1 MHDTSGLQGGL
12 VQKNHGLSAFKKIPP
27 FRNEENI
34 TSLIIYS
41 VFTPYFRMIEGSYAS
56 GTSTVP
62 LLGMSIG
69 EMLNRIAAKYP
80 ENEAI
85 VSVHQNIRWTYR
97 EFLEHVDQVARGLIG
112 LGVEKGFRVGIWA
125 MNHAEWIVVQFATAK
140 IGAIMVNIN
149 PAYRTY
155 ELEYALKQSEIQTL
169 IIQGRFKTSDYVGMF
184 YEACPEAYEAKP
196 GRISSEKFPF
206 LKNVVFMGDIPYNGM
221 FTWNELL
228 KKAKEVTNDELLE
241 RGELLAFDDAINIQY
256 TSGTTGFP
264 KGVVL
269 THHGVLNNGYIIG
282 EGMGFTEKD
291 RLCIPVPFY
300 HCFGMV
306 LSNLACVTHG
316 STMVL
321 PAPAFDAEEVLIT
334 VEKEQCTALHGVPT
348 MFIAELTH
356 PNFKKYNLKSLRTG
370 IMAGSPCPI
379 EVMKQVNAK
388 MHMSDI
394 VIVYGQTETS
404 PGITMTTTKDPV
416 ERRVSTVGR
425 AFPHTELKIV
435 DPKTGKIV
443 PLGEIGEIC
452 ARGYCVMKCYYNNPS
467 ATHATL
473 DSNHWN
479 HTGDLGTMDEAGYFR
494 IVGRL
499 KDMVIRGGENIYPR
513 EIEEFLHHHEKIADV
528 YIVGVPDKKYGEELC
543 AWVKVKDG
551 HMLSEQEVK
560 EFCKGKIAH
569 FKTPRYVMFVND
581 FPMGVTGKIQKFRM
595 REDSIRVLGLE
606 AAEKIETA

>member
-1 MHDTSGLQGGL
+1 M
-12 VQKNHGLSAFKKIPP
+12 V
-27 FRNEENI
+27 
-34 TSLIIYS
+34 
-41 VFTPYFRMIEGSYAS
+41 EGSYTC
-56 GTSTVP
+56 GTSAVP
-62 LLGMSIG
+62 LLGMTIG
-69 EMLNRIAAKYP
+69 EMVDSIAAKYP

-85 VSVHQNIRWTYR
+85 VSVHENIRWSYK
-97 EFLEHVDQVARGLIG
+97 EFLERVNLVARGLMG
-112 LGVEKGFRVGIWA
+112 LGVEKGGRVGIWA
-125 MNHAEWIVVQFATAK
+125 MNNADWIVVQFATSK

-206 LKNVVFMGDIPYNGM
+206 LKNAVFMGDIPYNGM

-228 KKAKEVTNDELLE
+228 DKANDVNTDELVD
-241 RGELLAFDDAINIQY
+241 RGEQLTFDDAINIQY

-282 EGMGFTEKD
+282 EGMGFSEKD

-306 LSNLACVTHG
+306 LSNLVCVTHG
-316 STMVL
+316 STMVI
-321 PAPAFDAEEVLIT
+321 PAPAFDAEEVLKTI
-334 VEKEQCTALHGVPT
+334 EKERCTAVHGVPT

-356 PNFKKYNLKSLRTG
+356 ANFAKYDLRSLRTG

-379 EVMKQVNAK
+379 DVMREVNTR

-404 PGITMTTTKDPV
+404 PGVTMTTTQDPV
-416 ERRVSTVGR
+416 ERRVTTVGR
-425 AFPHTELKIV
+425 AFPHTELKVV
-435 DPKTGKIV
+435 DSKTGKIV
-443 PLGEIGEIC
+443 PVGEIGEIC

-467 ATHATL
+467 ATNATL
-473 DSNHWN
+473 DKDHWN
-479 HTGDLGTMDEAGYFR
+479 HTGDLATMDEEGFFR

-513 EIEEFLHHHEKIADV
+513 EIEEYLHHHEKIADV
-528 YIVGVPDKKYGEELC
+528 YVVGVPDVKYGEELC
-543 AWVKVKDG
+543 AWVKMKPG
-551 HMLSEQEVK
+551 QTMTEQEVK
-560 EFCKGKIAH
+560 DFCKGKIAH
-569 FKTPRYVMFVND
+569 FKTPRYVLFVDD
-581 FPMGVTGKIQKFRM
+581 FPMSVTGKIQKFRM
-595 REDSIRVLGLE
+595 REDSVKTLGLHE
-606 AAEKIETA
+606 ADKIQTA

>member
-1 MHDTSGLQGGL
+1 
-12 VQKNHGLSAFKKIPP
+12 
-27 FRNEENI
+27 
-34 TSLIIYS
+34 
-41 VFTPYFRMIEGSYAS
+41 MIEGSYAC
-56 GTSTVP
+56 GTSAFP
-62 LLGMSIG
+62 LKGMTLG
-69 EMLNRIAAKYP
+69 EMLEDIASKYP
-80 ENEAI
+80 DTEAV

-97 EFLEHVDQVARGLIG
+97 EFLKQVHNVARGLMG
-112 LGVEKGFRVGIWA
+112 LGVEKGDRVGIWA
-125 MNHAEWIVVQFATAK
+125 MNHAEWLVIQYATAK

-149 PAYRTY
+149 PSYRTY
-155 ELEYALKQSEIQTL
+155 ELEYVIKQAEIQTI

-184 YEACPEAYEAKP
+184 YEACPEAFEAKP

-206 LKNVVFMGDIPYNGM
+206 LKNAVFLGDIPYNGM
-221 FTWNELL
+221 FTWEELL
-228 KKAKEVTNDELLE
+228 KKADEITNDELVARSDVLS
-241 RGELLAFDDAINIQY
+241 FDDAINIQY

-269 THHGVLNNGYIIG
+269 THHSVLNNGKIIG
-282 EGMGFTEKD
+282 DGMGFTEKD

-306 LSNLACVTHG
+306 LSSLASVTHG

-321 PAPAFDAEEVLIT
+321 PTPAFDAEEVLKT
-334 VEKEQCTALHGVPT
+334 VEKERCTALNGVPT

-356 PNFKKYNLKSLRTG
+356 PNFEKYNLKSLRTG

-379 EVMKQVNAK
+379 EVMKQVNTK
-388 MHMSDI
+388 MHMREI

-404 PGITMTTTKDPV
+404 PGVTMTTTQDPV
-416 ERRVSTVGR
+416 ERRVSTIGR
-425 AFPHTELKIV
+425 AFPHTELKII
-435 DPKTGKIV
+435 DPKSGKIV

-479 HTGDLGTMDEAGYFR
+479 HTGDLGTMDEEGYFR

-513 EIEEFLHHHEKIADV
+513 EIEEFLHHHEKITDV
-528 YIVGVPDKKYGEELC
+528 YVVGVPDRKYGEELC
-543 AWVKVKDG
+543 AWVKVKDSQK
-551 HMLSEQEVK
+551 LTDQEVK
-560 EFCKGKIAH
+560 DFCKGKIAH
-569 FKTPRYVMFVND
+569 YKIPRYVMFVHD
-581 FPMGVTGKIQKFRM
+581 FPMSVSGKIQKFRM
-595 REDSIRVLGLE
+595 REDSVRILGLHE
-606 AAEKIETA
+606 EEKIETA

>member
-1 MHDTSGLQGGL
+1 ME
-12 VQKNHGLSAFKKIPP
+12 K
-27 FRNEENI
+27 
-34 TSLIIYS
+34 
-41 VFTPYFRMIEGSYAS
+41 GSYTC
-56 GTSTVP
+56 GTSEFP
-62 LLGMSIG
+62 LLGMTMG
-69 EMLNRIAAKYP
+69 EMIDHTVARYP
-80 ENEAI
+80 DTEAI
-85 VSVHQNIRWTYR
+85 VSVHENIRWTYR
-97 EFLEHVDQVARGLIG
+97 EFLERINLVARGLMGI
-112 LGVEKGFRVGIWA
+112 GVEKGDRVGIWA
-125 MNHAEWIVVQFATAK
+125 MNHADWVVIQFATAK

-169 IIQGRFKTSDYVGMF
+169 ILQGRFKSSDYVGMF
-184 YEACPEAYEAKP
+184 FEACPEAWEQKP
-196 GRISSEKFPF
+196 GHISSEKFPF
-206 LKNVVFMGDIPYNGM
+206 LKNVIFMGAIPYNGM
-221 FTWNELL
+221 FTW
-228 KKAKEVTNDELLE
+228 DELMKRADE
-241 RGELLAFDDAINIQY
+241 ITMDEVADRGENLTFDDPINIQY

-306 LSNLACVTHG
+306 LSNMACTTHG

-321 PAPAFDAEEVLIT
+321 PAPTFDAEEVLKT
-334 VEKEQCTALHGVPT
+334 VEKERCTALHGVPT

-356 PNFKKYNLKSLRTG
+356 PNFAKYNLTSLRTG

-379 EVMKQVNAK
+379 EVMKQVNTQ

-404 PGITMTTTKDPV
+404 PGVTMTTTKDPV
-416 ERRVSTVGR
+416 ERRVTTIGR
-425 AFPHTELKIV
+425 AFPHTELKII

-443 PLGEIGEIC
+443 PMGEIGEIC

-473 DSNHWN
+473 DKDRWN
-479 HTGDLGTMDEAGYFR
+479 HTGDLATMDDEGYFK

-513 EIEEFLHHHEKIADV
+513 EIEEFLHHNEKIADV
-528 YIVGVPDKKYGEELC
+528 YVVGVPDIKYGEELC
-543 AWVKVKDG
+543 AWVKMKPGQSMTDQDVKD
-551 HMLSEQEVK
+551 
-560 EFCKGKIAH
+560 FCKGKIAH
-569 FKTPRYVMFVND
+569 FKIPRYVLFVDD
-581 FPMGVTGKIQKFRM
+581 FPMSVTGKIQKFVM
-595 REDSIRVLGLE
+595 RDESIKKLGLE
-606 AAEKIETA
+606 AAENIKTA

>member
-1 MHDTSGLQGGL
+1 MG
-12 VQKNHGLSAFKKIPP
+12 K
-27 FRNEENI
+27 
-34 TSLIIYS
+34 
-41 VFTPYFRMIEGSYAS
+41 GSYTCGKS
-56 GTSTVP
+56 DVP
-62 LLGMSIG
+62 LLGITVG
-69 EMLNRIAAKYP
+69 EMVNAITAKHP
-80 ENEAI
+80 DTEAI
-85 VSVHQNIRWTYR
+85 VSVHQDIRWSYR
-97 EFLEHVDQVARGLIG
+97 EFLERCDRLAKGLMA
-112 LGVEKGFRVGIWA
+112 LGVERGNRVGIWA
-125 MNHAEWIVVQFATAK
+125 MNHAEWVLVQFATAK

-155 ELEYALKQSEIQTL
+155 ELEYVLKQAEIQTL
-169 IIQGRFKTSDYVGMF
+169 ILQGRFKTSDYVGMF
-184 YEACPEAYEAKP
+184 YEACPEAYENKP

-206 LKNVVFMGDIPYNGM
+206 LKNVVFMGDIPYHGM

-228 KKAKEVTNDELLE
+228 E
-241 RGELLAFDDAINIQY
+241 RGEEITTDELIARGESLSFDDAINIQY

-269 THHGVLNNGYIIG
+269 THHNVLNNGFIIG

-316 STMVL
+316 TTMVI
-321 PAPAFDAEEVLIT
+321 PAPAFDAEEVLKT
-334 VEKEQCTALHGVPT
+334 VEKERCTALHGVPT

-356 PNFKKYNLKSLRTG
+356 PDFDKYNYSTLRTG

-379 EVMKQVNAK
+379 EVMKQVNTK
-388 MHMSDI
+388 MNMSDI

-404 PGITMTTTKDPV
+404 PGVTMTTTRDPL
-416 ERRVSTVGR
+416 ERRVTTIGR
-425 AFPHTELKIV
+425 AFPHTELKII

-443 PLGEIGEIC
+443 PTGEVGEIC

-479 HTGDLGTMDEAGYFR
+479 HTGDLGIIDDEGYFK

-513 EIEEFLHHHEKIADV
+513 EIEEYLHHHEKIADV
-528 YIVGVPDKKYGEELC
+528 YVVGVPDIKYGEELC
-543 AWVKVKDG
+543 AWVKTKPGQSLTGD
-551 HMLSEQEVK
+551 EVK

-569 FKTPRYVMFVND
+569 YKIPRYILFVDD
-581 FPMGVTGKIQKFRM
+581 FPMSVTGKIQKYRM
-595 REDSIRVLGLE
+595 REESIKTFGLE
-606 AAEKIETA
+606 VAEKIETA

>member
-1 MHDTSGLQGGL
+1 M
-12 VQKNHGLSAFKKIPP
+12 V
-27 FRNEENI
+27 
-34 TSLIIYS
+34 
-41 VFTPYFRMIEGSYAS
+41 EGSYAS
-56 GTSTVP
+56 GTSTFP

-69 EMLNRIAAKYP
+69 AMLDKISSKYP
-80 ENEAI
+80 DTEAI

-97 EFLEHVDQVARGLIG
+97 EFSEKVNQVARGLMG
-112 LGVEKGFRVGIWA
+112 MGVEKGDRVGIWA
-125 MNHAEWIVVQFATAK
+125 MNHAEWVVVQFATAK

-155 ELEYALKQSEIQTL
+155 ELEYALKQSEIQTF
-169 IIQGRFKTSDYVGMF
+169 IVQGRFKTSDYVGMF

-206 LKNVVFMGDIPYNGM
+206 LKTVIFLGDIPYHGM
-221 FTWNELL
+221 YTWNEFL
-228 KKAKEVTNDELLE
+228 KKAEEITSDELIA
-241 RGELLAFDDAINIQY
+241 RGDTLAFDDAINIQY

-306 LSNLACVTHG
+306 LSNFACVTHG

-321 PAPAFDAEEVLIT
+321 PAPTFDAEEVLKT
-334 VEKEQCTALHGVPT
+334 VEKERCTALHGVPT

-356 PNFKKYNLKSLRTG
+356 PNFEKYNLKSLRTG

-379 EVMKQVNAK
+379 EVMKQVNAR
-388 MHMSDI
+388 MHMSEI

-404 PGITMTTTKDPV
+404 PGVTMTTTRDPV

-425 AFPHTELKIV
+425 AFPHTELKII

-473 DSNHWN
+473 DSNRWN
-479 HTGDLGTMDEAGYFR
+479 HTGDLGTMDEEGYFR

-513 EIEEFLHHHEKIADV
+513 EIEEFLHHNEKIADV
-528 YIVGVPDKKYGEELC
+528 YVVGVPDRKYGEELC
-543 AWVKVKDG
+543 AWVKLKQG
-551 HMLSEQEVK
+551 LAMTEQEVK
-560 EFCKGKIAH
+560 DFCKGKIAH
-569 FKTPRYVMFVND
+569 FKIPRYVMFVED

-595 REDSIRVLGLE
+595 REDSIRTLGLHE
-606 AAEKIETA
+606 EDKIETA